1 MGPQVNHYVI
11 CFSLAITFSYNHQIC
26 QTNNSNSLYIAEGSH
41 KVLGEEEKNGLY
53 LLYKL
58 SCKTFSILSFIFT
71 NKVLWRQMMP
81 VLPSPLKQIQV
92 ITQLSIVY
100 TVICVCPRLLSGTL
114 MGVWHS
120 TTSEFPCIGQYLR
133 AGSGWQ
139 TSKSCSMCMGH
150 FTAHGPWRTLKLT
163 TGQAAAGFMLE
174 PQRPAALSW
183 YTGRKDHLTGIPFT
197 PL

>member
-11 CFSLAITFSYNHQIC
+11 CFSLAITFSYNCHIC
-26 QTNNSNSLYIAEGSH
+26 QTNNSNSLYIAEGSD
-41 KVLGEEEKNGLY
+41 KVLREEEKNGLY

-71 NKVLWRQMMP
+71 NKVLWCHKMP

-114 MGVWHS
+114 KGVWHS

-139 TSKSCSMCMGH
+139 TSKSCSTCMGH
-150 FTAHGPWRTLKLT
+150 FTAHCPRRTLKLT
-163 TGQAAAGFMLE
+163 TGWAVAGSMLE

-183 YTGRKDHLTGIPFT
+183 YTGRRDRLTGICFT